1 MTKFVKE
8 GFTYDGLF
16 LMYEGNFIA
25 RFKRGGMGKF
35 KSFLVKNFTVEEYLK
50 LVNEFNMAPITALET
65 KGYVSANVAK
75 VLKHYGYPATQE
87 GKQQYLAY
95 ETAKRQFTATV

>member
-1 MTKFVKE
+1 MSKFNKA
-8 GFTYDGLF
+8 GFTYDGMY

-65 KGYVSANVAK
+65 KGYVSANAAK
-75 VLKHYGYPATQE
+75 VLKSYGFPATQE
-87 GKQQYLAY
+87 GVRQYLAY
-95 ETAKRQFTATV
+95 ESARLKFSENV